1 MEERRPSSRG
11 GRVEEEA
18 EGALCGKGAR
28 PHRLLKDMVR
38 GLVFSL
44 KSWEGYHRV
53 SGGND
58 MAHLRQ
64 YSLPVN
70 PEWMTEWLEVAPC
83 DRTRVGL

>member
-1 MEERRPSSRG
+1 MCKGSEMGRSMGKGGPVAG

-18 EGALCGKGAR
+18 EGALCGKGTR

-44 KSWEGYHRV
+44 KSWECYHRV

-58 MAHLRQ
+58 MARLRQ

-70 PEWMTEWLEVAPC
+70 PEWMTE
-83 DRTRVGL
+83 